1 MSLAESDCPAP
12 RSRWIWV
19 YWAIVALGFTGV
31 LAINLPGQA
40 SFDTVME
47 LYQGRNSH
55 QITFD
60 PWIVSWLLGLADAVI
75 PGTGL
80 FMLLDVAMFFACLA
94 ALPLLRAKTS
104 RWSILALAL
113 VLLTPQIVNYQGIVW
128 KDVLFANL
136 TIAGFITLGF
146 GLTWVDRPRLRRLAL
161 AKALLL
167 LAVAGLVRQN
177 GLIDGALAAM
187 AFGFAEGHR
196 LGWKRAATSGVAALA
211 GVLALAFVLGA
222 VIHPK
227 TSDLKANAA
236 GLRIVRHY
244 DIVGVVARDSKVDLG
259 AVPPERAAVIRA
271 EAPRL
276 YTPERIDTLDDSPSI
291 TRALWQ
297 TPKAA
302 LASAW
307 WGIVLHQPGLYLSHR
322 LAVYRQLL
330 LTPKLD
336 HCVPVAVGVD
346 GPAKFREALGLKEG
360 VNRRDVFLSNYAAA
374 FYPTPVFNHLLYVI
388 VALALLAVLA
398 TRRQAADMA
407 VMGLLL
413 AGLGFAASFFL
424 IGIACD
430 YRYLY
435 MLDLATLV
443 GLVYWALDPPP
454 LPFKASPPA

>member
-1 MSLAESDCPAP
+1 VSLAGSACPSP
-12 RSRWIWV
+12 RSRWLWV
-19 YWAIVALGFTGV
+19 YWAVVAIGFAGV

-60 PWIVSWLLGLADAVI
+60 PWIVSWLLGIADRLS

-80 FMLLDVAMFFACLA
+80 FMLLDATVLFACLA
-94 ALPLLRAKTS
+94 ALPLLRARTS
-104 RWSILALAL
+104 RWAVLALAL

-136 TIAGFITLGF
+136 TVAGFVSLAF
-146 GLTWVDRPRLRRLAL
+146 GLKWTNRPRLGKLAL
-161 AKALLL
+161 AKALVL

-177 GLIDGALAAM
+177 GLIDGALAAL
-187 AFGFAEGHR
+187 AFGAAEGYR
-196 LGWKRAATSGVAALA
+196 LDWKQVAIRGLAALA
-211 GVLALAFVLGA
+211 AVLALALVLGA
-222 VIHPK
+222 VIHPA
-227 TSDLKANAA
+227 TSDLKANAV

-244 DIVGVVARDSKVDLG
+244 DIVGAVARDPKVDLG
-259 AVPPERAAVIRA
+259 AVPLERAAVIRA
-271 EAPRL
+271 EAGKL
-276 YTPERIDTLDDSPSI
+276 YTPERIDTLDDSPTI

-307 WGIVLHQPGLYLSHR
+307 WGIVLHRPGLYLSHR
-322 LAVYRQLL
+322 LAVFDQLL

-336 HCVPVAVGVD
+336 RCVPVAVGVD
-346 GPAKFREALGLKEG
+346 GPAQYRDALGLKEG

-374 FYPTPVFNHLLYVI
+374 FYQTPVFSHLLYVI
-388 VALALLAVLA
+388 LDLALLAALA
-398 TRRQAADMA
+398 VRRQAADLA